1 MTEDADTESNQNTDR
16 ESNRNTNSELDR
28 DPGQEL
34 IEVRVGEVLREEE
47 ATVAVAESCTGGLI
61 GSLITDVS
69 GSSDYFDRSVVT
81 YSYDAKRAL
90 LAVSRE
96 TLDAH
101 GAVSEPVAREM
112 ARAVCDTADTTW
124 GLATTGIAG
133 LDGGTE
139 ENPTGTVYIGVAN
152 AAQWGTE
159 ESKTTVA
166 SYVFDGTRKERKERF
181 ARQALS
187 DLLGRI
193 Q

>member
-1 MTEDADTESNQNTDR
+1 MTTRRFRYDMPDR
-16 ESNRNTNSELDR
+16 ESVPD
-28 DPGQEL
+28 QESNPEP
-34 IEVRVGEVLREEE
+34 IEVRVGNALREAE
-47 ATVAVAESCTGGLI
+47 ATVAVAESCTGGLV

-81 YSYDAKRAL
+81 YSYDSKRAL

-112 ARAVCDTADTTW
+112 ARAICDTADTTW

-133 LDGGTE
+133 DDGTE
-139 ENPTGTVYIGVAN
+139 ENPAGTVYIGVAN
-152 AAQWGTE
+152 AAPWETE
-159 ESKTTVA
+159 ESKTTV
-166 SYVFDGTRKERKERF
+166 SCYVFDGTRMERKERF

-187 DLLGRI
+187 DLLSRLSG
-193 Q
+193 

>member
-1 MTEDADTESNQNTDR
+1 MISRRFSLDMEDE
-16 ESNRNTNSELDR
+16 E
-28 DPGQEL
+28 P
-34 IEVRVGEVLREEE
+34 IEVRVGEALREAE
-47 ATVAVAESCTGGLI
+47 ATLAVAESCTGGLV
-61 GSLITDVS
+61 GSLITDVA

-96 TLDAH
+96 ILDAH

-133 LDGGTE
+133 PEGGTE
-139 ENPTGTVYIGVAN
+139 GNPAGTVYIGVAN
-152 AAQWGTE
+152 AAPWETE
-159 ESKTTVA
+159 ESKTTVER
-166 SYVFDGTRKERKERF
+166 YVFDGTRTERKERF

-187 DLLGRI
+187 DLLTRLLHSDD